1 MKTGNKKVND
11 KITHEGVTL
20 DLDKAIE
27 RLMECKPLTEREVKV
42 LCEKAIE
49 IFQNESNVQPVQSP
63 VSGMVY
69 VLFRSFGYF
78 LWSLS
83 SFCNFEVFLKL
94 GIKSKLV
101 DLLKFYFSVILYYS
115 FLI

>member
-1 MKTGNKKVND
+1 MKSGVKKVND

-49 IFQNESNVQPVQSP
+49 IFQKESNVQPVKSP
-63 VSGMVY
+63 VSGEEI
-69 VLFRSFGYF
+69 RSFGF
-78 LWSLS
+78 ISGDV
-83 SFCNFEVFLKL
+83 N
-94 GIKSKLV
+94 
-101 DLLKFYFSVILYYS
+101 
-115 FLI
+115 